1 MWPKPFLT
9 KAGMEEGPRLM
20 PRDPSNSP
28 GARALRLAGYVKLP
42 AWWVTEEQLEL
53 MAYMA
58 KQNLPEINKIKER
71 VENQNGW

>member
-1 MWPKPFLT
+1 
-9 KAGMEEGPRLM
+9 M

-53 MAYMA
+53 IAYMA
-58 KQNLPEINKIKER
+58 KQNLAEINKIKER
-71 VENQNGW
+71 AEDRHGW